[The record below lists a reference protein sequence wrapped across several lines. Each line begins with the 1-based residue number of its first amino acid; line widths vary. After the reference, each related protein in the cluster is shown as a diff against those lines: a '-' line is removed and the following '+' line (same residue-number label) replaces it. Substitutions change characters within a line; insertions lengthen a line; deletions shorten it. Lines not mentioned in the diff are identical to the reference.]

1 MGHTTWL
8 GLGQPN
14 GSSRFQPR
22 CRAAFAAVMCQAGG
36 ATSKGTGV
44 VTLFCSARSSS
55 AHRSRLAA
63 ASPSVGALQRPVEAR
78 SCTGRL
84 GGRLGPSTTKK
95 IRAERK
101 GGGVRR
107 LHRARGT

>member
-22 CRAAFAAVMCQAGG
+22 CRAALAAVMCQAGG

-63 ASPSVGALQRPVEAR
+63 ASPSVGRSSGRSRQDPALE
-78 SCTGRL
+78 GW
-84 GGRLGPSTTKK
+84 
-95 IRAERK
+95 
-101 GGGVRR
+101 GGG
-107 LHRARGT
+107 